1 MSNDVG
7 SNDDRLM
14 LAERY
19 LVMTRILMVNAAA
32 PEPEVIQTAA
42 DVLKTGGLVA
52 FPTETVY
59 GLGANALD
67 AKAVDHI
74 FSAKGRPASDPII
87 VHLYDAS
94 QLDRVARDVP
104 AIAYLLAQQFW
115 PGPLTLVLR
124 RLADVPANVSA
135 GLDTIAVRVPSHPVA
150 RALLQAT
157 GLPIAAPSA
166 NRFARPS
173 ATSAQHVVEDLL
185 GHVDIILDGGPTKI
199 GLESTILDLTK
210 PVPVVLRP
218 GGITLE
224 ALHSIV
230 PDIQVVMKQLQPED
244 QGIEAP
250 GMLIKHYSPR
260 AELLLFD
267 GSVNAVL
274 RMMQSRARELLASGR
289 RVGVLTPDNERYY
302 FDGIPVEMFLLG
314 SDLEMIARNLFD
326 GMRELDHRDVDVILV
341 HNFEQSG
348 LGLALRDRLLRAA
361 EGRIIHC

>member
-1 MSNDVG
+1 MSNTVE
-7 SNDDRLM
+7 SDDSFM

-19 LVMTRILMVNAAA
+19 SAMTRILTVNAAA
-32 PEPEVIQTAA
+32 PEQQVIHIAA
-42 DVLKTGGLVA
+42 NVLKTGGLVA

-87 VHLYDAS
+87 VHLQDVS
-94 QLDRVARDVP
+94 QLSQVARDVP
-104 AIAYLLAQQFW
+104 AIAYRLVQQFW

-124 RLADVPANVSA
+124 RHSAVPANVSA
-135 GLDTIAVRVPSHPVA
+135 GLHTVAVRVPSHPVA
-150 RALLQAT
+150 RALLRAAD
-157 GLPIAAPSA
+157 LPIAAPSA

-185 GHVDIILDGGPTKI
+185 GHVDIILDGGPTNI

-224 ALHSIV
+224 TLRSVI

-244 QGIEAP
+244 EGIEAP
-250 GMLIKHYSPR
+250 GMLLKHYSPR

-267 GSVNAVL
+267 GSLNIVL
-274 RMMQSRARELLASGR
+274 RIMQSRARELLATGR
-289 RVGVLTPDNERYY
+289 RVGVLTPDGERYF
-302 FDGIPVEMFLLG
+302 FDGIPVELFLLG
-314 SDLEMIARNLFD
+314 SDLETIARNLFD
-326 GMRELDHRDVDVILV
+326 GMRELDHHDVDVILV

-361 EGRIIHC
+361 EGRVIQC